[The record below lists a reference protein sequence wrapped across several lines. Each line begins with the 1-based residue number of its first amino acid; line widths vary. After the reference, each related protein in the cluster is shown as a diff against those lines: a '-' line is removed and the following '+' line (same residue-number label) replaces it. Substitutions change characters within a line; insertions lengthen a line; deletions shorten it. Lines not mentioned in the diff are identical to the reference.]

1 MGLGSLFGGGSSKVS
16 EVAMPEFYTD
26 EYFTK
31 TQSNLYDYGSN
42 ILSGNLNDF
51 YSSLGQSNSQEFQD
65 MLAMVNRD
73 TAKAVNENLVRRGI
87 SRSGVGLSSTA
98 KAAADAS
105 TSARYSDYLQSK
117 NEKMNLLGTGLNTLQ
132 GVGSNALQYGTSKN
146 QFNTNITNLK
156 MQQAAAQD
164 AADAEENSMW
174 SSLIS
179 SGIGAAS
186 LLLTGGTAAPL
197 VSGSMLGSASGVTSS
212 GMGLSSIN
220 AALSGISN
228 YNLGGLRYYIPGSL
242 DN

>member
-1 MGLGSLFGGGSSKVS
+1 
-16 EVAMPEFYTD
+16 
-26 EYFTK
+26 
-31 TQSNLYDYGSN
+31 
-42 ILSGNLNDF
+42 
-51 YSSLGQSNSQEFQD
+51 
-65 MLAMVNRD
+65 
-73 TAKAVNENLVRRGI
+73 
-87 SRSGVGLSSTA
+87 
-98 KAAADAS
+98 
-105 TSARYSDYLQSK
+105 
-117 NEKMNLLGTGLNTLQ
+117 MNLLGTGLNTLQ

-197 VSGSMLGSASGVTSS
+197 VSGSMLGSASGGTSS